1 MRNFKKFN
9 LVRSGATSCFSA
21 ELFSE
26 ASRSGAKL
34 VGILRPQLEQLRPKE
49 IHVGDLGP
57 VTRKDRK
64 PPVANAIK
72 LFQACNYKSV
82 NTGLFFSPSVAISIV
97 YFHMLMRVFTLKYQI
112 LQL

>member
-1 MRNFKKFN
+1 MRNFKKSN

-34 VGILRPQLEQLRPKE
+34 VGILRPQLEQLRAKE

-64 PPVANAIK
+64 PPAQKSTIK
-72 LFQACNYKSV
+72 AVSKRKRVEFTSSL
-82 NTGLFFSPSVAISIV
+82 PS
-97 YFHMLMRVFTLKYQI
+97 L
-112 LQL
+112 